1 MLSASALANK
11 CPCVEYRTD
20 VTCGG
25 CGQSTCAT
33 VCLSSVG
40 SGQAAGWDQL
50 FSGFS
55 LKQHS
60 GKLVVAEVLPASPAE
75 DGGVRVGDE
84 VVAIDGMRVP
94 LCRNQATVWQS
105 APAEH
110 SLVVRRVALL
120 PSFKMSVWPI
130 VSQTYRHGPPFFPVW
145 CYPPP
150 TRASWSSRFFRAAVQ
165 TRTGSGPAT
174 LSSRLLGWCS
184 RMCISSKV
192 PTIGRI

>member
-60 GKLVVAEVLPASPAE
+60 GKLVCAEVLPGSPPV

-84 VVAIDGMRVP
+84 GVTIVGMRVR
-94 LCRNQATVWQS
+94 LCRNKAIVWERGQ
-105 APAEH
+105 PEH
-110 SLVVRRVALL
+110 SL
-120 PSFKMSVWPI
+120 
-130 VSQTYRHGPPFFPVW
+130 GP
-145 CYPPP
+145 
-150 TRASWSSRFFRAAVQ
+150 
-165 TRTGSGPAT
+165 
-174 LSSRLLGWCS
+174 
-184 RMCISSKV
+184 
-192 PTIGRI
+192 